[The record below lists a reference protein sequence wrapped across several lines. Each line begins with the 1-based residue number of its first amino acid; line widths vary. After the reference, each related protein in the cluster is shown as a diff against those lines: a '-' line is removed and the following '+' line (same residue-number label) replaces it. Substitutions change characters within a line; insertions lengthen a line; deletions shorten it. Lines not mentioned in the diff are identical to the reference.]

1 MRRQAG
7 APPSKESTVRNA
19 LPIALVA
26 MILGATLFLVA
37 CGNTSD
43 SERSESWQASEQSA
57 ESASAAQDESAQ
69 TVETAGKQ
77 WVLLGD
83 SLTDKTSKA
92 ETAYYDYAAADL
104 ECTIVNYGRCGTG
117 YKAHGGDEPFF
128 ERVAFMEVADA
139 DCLTIFGSFNDLG
152 KGFPLGTAD
161 DNTTDTVGGCMNL
174 TIQAL
179 LGKNPNLTM
188 GIATPTPWRTK
199 DSYAA
204 DDPDADSA
212 LTKEEC
218 DEYVALLKEVA
229 AKYELPVLDLYE
241 NSGLEP
247 NDADARARYYTENGE
262 TENSGVHPSSEGH
275 KLMYPQWRDFVTE
288 LLSRA

>member
-1 MRRQAG
+1 MRN
-7 APPSKESTVRNA
+7 V
-19 LPIALVA
+19 LPIVLVA
-26 MILGATLFLVA
+26 TVLGAALFLVA
-37 CGNTSD
+37 CGNADD
-43 SERSESWQASEQSA
+43 SERSESQQASEQST
-57 ESASAAQDESAQ
+57 ESTSTTQDEPAQ

-83 SLTDKTSKA
+83 SLTEKTSKA
-92 ETAYYDYAAADL
+92 KTAYYDYVADDL
-104 ECTIVNYGRCGTG
+104 GCTIVNYGKCGTG
-117 YKAHGGDEPFF
+117 YKAHGGDEPFY

-152 KGFPLGTAD
+152 KGFPLGTVD

-174 TIQAL
+174 TIQGL
-179 LGKNPNLTM
+179 LDKNPNLTM

-247 NDADARARYYTENGE
+247 NNTDARAQHYTENGK
-262 TENSGVHPSSEGH
+262 TENSGVHPGSEGH

-288 LLSRA
+288 LLARA